1 MHNKH
6 GSQKCRYIQNTGRS
20 KADQVVLKRADS
32 QPLIPLFV
40 IVIEQDV
47 LQKFRKRKIFNQLCL
62 LDPRQISKKNSS

>member
-1 MHNKH
+1 MYNKY
-6 GSQKCRYIQNTGRS
+6 GNQKCRYIQNTGRN

-40 IVIEQDV
+40 VVIEQDI

-62 LDPRQISKKNSS
+62 LDPRQISKKKCS